1 METIVLCQSMQILER
16 RLEESLLGVDL
27 VTSFFFLIASIL
39 SIILKF
45 SEIAI
50 ILNGR

>member
-1 METIVLCQSMQILER
+1 MSVYANFGKEIR
-16 RLEESLLGVDL
+16 RI
-27 VTSFFFLIASIL
+27 SFGCGFSHFIFFLIASIL

-50 ILNGR
+50 ILNGL